1 MAYHEAG
8 HAIVARF
15 LPESDPVHKITII
28 PRGRAMGNTQQLP
41 LKDRHAYSKVYLRT
55 RITTLLGGRAAEE
68 IVLAQQT
75 TGAQD
80 DLFRATEI
88 AMKMICK
95 WGMSETMGPLAYAKD
110 DSGFLGEQT
119 TLMAHSEETARRI
132 DKEIKVLVEGCYR
145 EAVAIINQEKDF
157 LVNLAE
163 ILLQTETLDSE
174 ELRII
179 FDCTQKKQAA
189 ATVSEHGEDGS
200 LHECSTCPAAA
211 HCTHM
216 QEAIAS

>member
-1 MAYHEAG
+1 VVLAATNRPDILDPALLRSGRFDRQINILPPDVKGRLKILEVYAQRVKVMKDIDLFSVARSTPGFTGADLANLVNEAALLAARHGKEAIELPDFEAAKDRILMGVERKGLIITEKDRRTMAYHEAG

-95 WGMSETMGPLAYAKD
+95 WG
-110 DSGFLGEQT
+110 
-119 TLMAHSEETARRI
+119 
-132 DKEIKVLVEGCYR
+132 
-145 EAVAIINQEKDF
+145 
-157 LVNLAE
+157 
-163 ILLQTETLDSE
+163 
-174 ELRII
+174 
-179 FDCTQKKQAA
+179 
-189 ATVSEHGEDGS
+189 
-200 LHECSTCPAAA
+200 
-211 HCTHM
+211 
-216 QEAIAS
+216 